1 MADLTGK
8 CKRMNIVDLR
18 KDSEQF
24 GRFVMALKTL
34 EESDDWYR
42 ICGIHGN
49 TFKPGDAGVLCPT
62 DPKIVSVVS
71 ETGEPFYCKHSVYS
85 FIAWHTP
92 YVYQFELLLNKYNT
106 STDKSYICLPYID
119 LTDFTQDYTFMNAPV
134 LQITFD
140 GVAKTIE
147 NPLASAF
154 YYKDG
159 VKTKTTRNGYLSPSN
174 MRQNLQLDTVRRQ
187 LNNVLHAGSYER
199 FSSHPVSYSF
209 MDIVTDY
216 VPLESPHNTLH
227 DVIGGE
233 GGNMSDISIS
243 AFDPIFWLHHCNMDR
258 HFYTWLYNN
267 TDKFTKSIHPGKIT
281 NAVYE
286 SSQAPF
292 FKHGIYSVDYSD
304 YGYGWLNPKETYMA
318 LKDMLEVE
326 NLPYTYDIIPLK
338 LHRIAQAFVELID
351 VPIPR
356 ESMTIVAYL
365 TPKNEPLNRDTNFA
379 GSVSWFGVNRTERL
393 CERCEVTRTNMKIDI
408 EDYVALHKITQ
419 SNIAEYVL
427 TIEGE
432 GKSLVVQDGFKKY
445 SQQEVLQDGS
455 FKLILL

>member
-1 MADLTGK
+1 MTDGK
-8 CKRMNIVDLR
+8 CKRMNIIDL
-18 KDSEQF
+18 KKQPEQF
-24 GRFVMALKTL
+24 GRFVMALKNL

-49 TFKPGDAGVLCPT
+49 TFKPGDDGVLCPT

-106 STDKSYICLPYID
+106 SVDKSYIALPYID
-119 LTDFTQDYTFMNAPV
+119 LTDFTQDFTFMNTHV
-134 LQITFD
+134 LHITFD
-140 GVAKTIE
+140 GSSQTIE

-154 YYKDG
+154 FYKDG
-159 VKTKTTRNGYLSPSN
+159 VKTKTKRNGYLTPSN

-187 LNNVLHAGSYER
+187 LNNVLHARSYER
-199 FSSHPVSYSF
+199 FSSHPLSYSKTN
-209 MDIVTDY
+209 IVTDY
-216 VPLESPHNTLH
+216 IPLESPHNTLH

-258 HFYTWLYNN
+258 HYYTWLYNN
-267 TDKFTKSIHPGKIT
+267 TDKFTQSIHPGKIS

-292 FKHGIYSVDYSD
+292 FKHGIYETDCLT
-304 YGYGWLNPKETYMA
+304 YGYGWLNPKEKYAA
-318 LKDMLEVE
+318 LKDVLELE
-326 NLPYTYDIIPLK
+326 KLPYTYDIIPLK
-338 LHRIAQAFVELID
+338 LHQQTFAFVELLDI
-351 VPIPR
+351 PIPR
-356 ESMTIVAYL
+356 ESMTIAVYL
-365 TPKNEPLNRDTNFA
+365 TPKNEQLNRDTNFA
-379 GSVSWFGVNRTERL
+379 GSVFWFGVNRAERS
-393 CERCEVTRTNMKIDI
+393 CSRCEVTRTNMKIDI
-408 EDYVALHKITQ
+408 EDYVGLHKITQ
-419 SNIAEYVL
+419 QNIEDYTL

-432 GKSLVVQDGFKKY
+432 GKSVFNQNGYSKY
-445 SQQEVLQDGS
+445 SQEEVLQDGS
-455 FKLILL
+455 YKLVLL